1 MEIRMKTDHNS
12 LYHRIFKFLASVSFS
27 TFIMIFSITILAAD
41 MSEGEMAG
49 IIRSSGNPCNKV
61 LDLMDTSD
69 NSWTVQCNSGTFI
82 VKRDAEGQYS
92 VEPVE

>member
-1 MEIRMKTDHNS
+1 MKTDHNS
-12 LYHRIFKFLASVSFS
+12 LYHRIFNFLSSVSFVI
-27 TFIMIFSITILAAD
+27 FILIFSASIFAAD
-41 MSEGEMAG
+41 MSQGEMAG

-61 LDLMDTSD
+61 LHLMDTSD

>member
-1 MEIRMKTDHNS
+1 
-12 LYHRIFKFLASVSFS
+12 
-27 TFIMIFSITILAAD
+27 MISIPKVIAGE
-41 MSEGEMAG
+41 MSQGEMAG

-82 VKRDAEGQYS
+82 VKWDAEGQYS
-92 VEPVE
+92 VKPVE

>member
-1 MEIRMKTDHNS
+1 
-12 LYHRIFKFLASVSFS
+12 
-27 TFIMIFSITILAAD
+27 

-49 IIRSSGNPCNKV
+49 IIRSSDHPCHKV
-61 LDLMDTSD
+61 LDLMDTGD

-82 VKRDAEGQYS
+82 VKRDAEGQYT